1 MEYKAGVTKS
11 VNPVANVNPKIIVTA
26 IPPKATSNNN
36 GTIPKIV
43 VVAAINTGRVRETV
57 ASTMDVY
64 KSTQLYTLMYQ
75 KSKFSNS

>member
-36 GTIPKIV
+36 GYCFPNPSCINGCYNNDFRYGAIV
-43 VVAAINTGRVRETV
+43 V
-57 ASTMDVY
+57 
-64 KSTQLYTLMYQ
+64 
-75 KSKFSNS
+75 